1 MKTNDTK
8 TKTEQGTETLDKLS
22 WKHDPEHS
30 EISFQVKHMMISN
43 VRGFLKDYTV
53 EVRAEDESFANAE
66 IFFSGKMNSLS
77 TGNEK
82 RDQHLRSSEFFDV
95 ENNPE
100 ITFQSNSYEQVADN
114 NYKMEGEL
122 KIKDVVKTITLD
134 VVFGGIQKD
143 PWGNEKAGF
152 SITGKVNRKDFGL
165 NWNTILEA
173 GGALV
178 GDDVKI
184 SCEIELVKEQQD

>member
-1 MKTNDTK
+1 MNTTK
-8 TKTEQGTETLDKLS
+8 TKTEQEIATLDKTT
-22 WKHDPEHS
+22 WKHDPDHS
-30 EISFQVKHMMISN
+30 EVTFQVKHMMISN

-53 EVRAEDESFANAE
+53 EVQAEDDSFTNAE
-66 IFFSGKMNSLS
+66 IFFSGKMNSIS
-77 TGNEK
+77 TGNEQ
-82 RDQHLRSSEFFDV
+82 RDQHLRSSEFFDI

-100 ITFQSNSYEQVADN
+100 ITFKSTSYEQVADN
-114 NYKMEGEL
+114 NYKLEGEL
-122 KIKDVVKTITLD
+122 KIKDVVKNITLD

-143 PWGNEKAGF
+143 PSGNEKAGF

-165 NWNTILEA
+165 NWNTLLET

-184 SCEIELVKEQQD
+184 SCEIQLIKEQQD